1 MLKTQLKLAFRN
13 FRKYPAFSLINLG
26 GLSIGIASS
35 FVLLVYSQ
43 REMSTD
49 KQFRD
54 ADRIVRIGTDFFNM
68 GGFALS
74 QPVLR
79 DLLRNSCKDIQYTT
93 AMDVSG
99 ADLPV
104 RLQAQDRA
112 YTGTKAY
119 YIDSSFFK
127 VFSYEAEAGSIPAA
141 GLAPGQAILSETNAR
156 RFFGSED
163 PIGKILLIGK
173 ENTPH
178 RVVAVLQSSFQKS
191 HLDPQILLPLP
202 ADAIGQFDGNWS
214 SASLYN
220 YAKLNAQGSIA
231 GLKNWF
237 DRVLQKL
244 VYPSTHATIPFAQ
257 WKDGNTAVKF
267 YIQPLTDIYFHSNLN
282 FDLSPGGNLIQV
294 KILSAISIFLILLAV
309 INYVNLVTA
318 RSTIRSKEIGLKKT
332 FGATRGNLG
341 KQILTESLLFSF
353 LAMLLSI
360 VLIRA
365 ILFAYE
371 WATGSPLTGPVAL
384 TPLHYTGLVAFSALV
399 GAFAGVY
406 PAFYLTRFKPILT
419 IRSLTP
425 GAGKGNSGVRNA
437 LVMLQFIIAAG
448 LLFVSIV
455 VYGQLQYMKNKDKGF
470 KTQGMLEIDN
480 MNAMGN
486 RALAFQH
493 AIGQES
499 QVVSTSFCKRT
510 PAGRNMVMYTYKTP
524 AMAQP
529 MTMQTFPVD
538 ADYIA
543 TLGMHLTTGR
553 NFSRTLS
560 SDTNSLILNE
570 SAVAALGLFN
580 PVGSVINGSEHVI
593 GVVKDFNF
601 TSFRQK
607 IAPAALRY
615 SPNGDVLAIRI
626 SGGNISEFL
635 GRLNALGKQF
645 GNGEPL
651 AINFLDDNFAK
662 LAEKETLLGKAI
674 SFFTILAIVLATF
687 GLIGLTLFTIERRTR
702 EIGIRK
708 VLGASV
714 NSILGLVSKDFI
726 RLAAIA
732 SLIAFPIGW
741 WLMNRWLDNFAY
753 RIHISPW
760 TFFMTGA
767 SVILIALT
775 VVSLLALKAATA
787 NPVSSLR
794 SE

>member
-1 MLKTQLKLAFRN
+1 MLKTQMKLAFRN
-13 FRKYPAFSLINLG
+13 FRKYPVFSLINLG
-26 GLSIGIASS
+26 GLSIGIAAS
-35 FVLLVYSQ
+35 FILLVYTQ

-49 KQFRD
+49 RQFRD
-54 ADRIVRIGTDFFNM
+54 ADKIVRIGTDFFNM

-79 DLLRNSCKDIQYTT
+79 DLLRTSCKDVQYTT
-93 AMDVSG
+93 AMDVSD

-127 VFSYEAEAGSIPAA
+127 VFSYETEAGSIPAG
-141 GLAPGQAILSETNAR
+141 GLAPGQAILSESNAR
-156 RFFGSED
+156 GFFGSQD
-163 PIGKILLIGK
+163 PIGKILLVGK

-178 RVVAVLQSSFQKS
+178 RVVAVLRSSFQKS

-202 ADAIGQFDGNWS
+202 PETIGQFDGNWS

-237 DRVLQKL
+237 DRALQRL
-244 VYPSTHATIPFAQ
+244 VYPSTHSTMPFSQ
-257 WKDGNTAVKF
+257 WKDGSTAVKF
-267 YIQPLTDIYFHSNLN
+267 YIQPLTDIYFHSTLN
-282 FDLSPGGNLIQV
+282 FDLTPGGNLTQV
-294 KILSAISIFLILLAV
+294 KILGAISIFLILLAV

-332 FGATRGNLG
+332 FGATRGSLG
-341 KQILTESLLFSF
+341 RQIITESLLFSF
-353 LAMLLSI
+353 LAMLLSLVI
-360 VLIRA
+360 IRA
-365 ILFAYE
+365 ILFLYE
-371 WATGSPLTGPVAL
+371 WAIGSSLTGPVSL
-384 TPLHYTGLVAFSALV
+384 TPLHYIWLVVFSVMV
-399 GAFAGVY
+399 GSLAGAY
-406 PAFYLTRFKPILT
+406 PALYLTRFKPILT
-419 IRSLTP
+419 IRSMTQ
-425 GAGKGNSGVRNA
+425 GAGKGNAGIRNA

-448 LLFVSIV
+448 LVFVSIV
-455 VYGQLQYMKNKDKGF
+455 VYGQLQFMKHKDKGF
-470 KTQGMLEIDN
+470 NTQGMLEIDN

-486 RALAFQH
+486 RAVAFQH
-493 AIGQES
+493 EISQQS
-499 QVVSTSFCKRT
+499 QVIGTSFCKRT
-510 PAGRNMVMYTYKTP
+510 PGGRNIVMYTYKTP
-524 AMAQP
+524 AMSQP
-529 MTMQTFPVD
+529 MTIQTFPVD

-543 TLGMHLTTGR
+543 TLGIHLTAGR
-553 NFSRTLS
+553 NFSKTLV

-580 PVGSVINGSEHVI
+580 PVGSTINGSEHVI

-601 TSFRQK
+601 MSFRQK

-615 SPNGDVLAIRI
+615 TANGDVLVIRVG
-626 SGGNISEFL
+626 GGNKSEFL
-635 GRLNALGKQF
+635 TRLNVLGKQF
-645 GNGEPL
+645 TNGEPL
-651 AINFLDDNFAK
+651 VLNFTDDNFAK
-662 LAEKETLLGKAI
+662 LAEKENLLGKAI

-714 NSILGLVSKDFI
+714 DSILGLVSKDFI

-741 WLMNRWLDNFAY
+741 WFMNRWLDNFAY

-767 SVILIALT
+767 SIILIALS
-775 VVSLLALKAATA
+775 VVSLLALRAATA